1 MADIMKPFILL
12 FLILWSEVFAAP
24 VRSAHESGGSEHIVI
39 IDKSHPRPPAVAE
52 VLQRLDLHE
61 SHPDVRLIYN
71 NSAFT
76 GFAANMA
83 THCLDKLA
91 NMSDIKMTE
100 KAGYVKRSQQSLAYD
115 TRAGAPWGLQ
125 RISTASNVSGSAS
138 AMDYMYSFAATSLGR
153 GADIY
158 IVDTGVYT
166 EHNAFSGR
174 ASMVWS
180 YDGNYTDADGHGTH
194 VSGTSAGNWVGVA
207 SNANILGV
215 KALDSEG
222 GGWSSNVVAG
232 IDFVVQAH
240 DAAKRNQSNFV
251 GSVMSMSLA
260 SSSPVQAI
268 NSAVQAAVSA
278 GVHTVVAAGNNAGD
292 ACNSSPASAGGTKGS
307 AITVGSVGM
316 TAQRSSFSN
325 YGDCVDVYAPGE
337 NVISTWIGGSNMINS
352 LSGTSMATPHVT
364 GIVAYAMGNKTLAND
379 PGLMKEWVRMTAL
392 TLSDGTLLA
401 NNGVQ
406 AQEGQGII
414 GAEKIAAHV
423 LISASDQQSNPAK
436 EKRAFSGLD
445 PLMGCGGRYHTSS
458 ALRNAWLCNA
468 RRTVDSRAVIWEAF
482 VKHLYRK
489 ASEQIHVLLKLVG
502 REQGKWWIDEFS

>member
-1 MADIMKPFILL
+1 MAYIMKPFILL
-12 FLILWSEVFAAP
+12 FFIRWSEVFAAP
-24 VRSAHESGGSEHIVI
+24 VRSTHQAGGSEHIVI
-39 IDKSHPRPPAVAE
+39 IDKSHPTPPAVAE
-52 VLQRLDLHE
+52 VLQRLELHE

-76 GFAANMA
+76 GFAASMT

-91 NMSDIKMTE
+91 NMSDIKITE
-100 KAGYVKRSQQSLAYD
+100 KSGYVKRNQQSLTYD

-125 RISTASNVSGSAS
+125 RISTATNVTGSAS
-138 AMDYMYSFAATSLGR
+138 AMDYMYSFAAASLGR

-158 IVDTGVYT
+158 VVDTGVYT

-174 ASMVWS
+174 ARMIWS

-268 NSAVQAAVSA
+268 NSAVEAAVSA
-278 GVHTVVAAGNNAGD
+278 AVHTVVAAGNNGED
-292 ACNSSPASAGGTKGS
+292 ACNSSPASAGGTGGA

-316 TAQRSSFSN
+316 TAEISSFSN

-337 NVISTWIGGSNMINS
+337 NVISAWIGGSNMINS

-414 GAEKIAAHV
+414 GAEKLATHG
-423 LISASDQQSNPAK
+423 LISTSDQRSNLAK

-445 PLMGCGGRYHTSS
+445 PLMPCGGRYHGSS
-458 ALRNAWLCNA
+458 ALRNAWLRNA
-468 RRTVDSRAVIWEAF
+468 RRTVATRASDWGLL
-482 VKHLYRK
+482 VKHLIWK
-489 ASEQIHVLLKLVG
+489 AWEQVHMLLKLVNEG
-502 REQGKWWIDEFS
+502 QARWWIDEFS